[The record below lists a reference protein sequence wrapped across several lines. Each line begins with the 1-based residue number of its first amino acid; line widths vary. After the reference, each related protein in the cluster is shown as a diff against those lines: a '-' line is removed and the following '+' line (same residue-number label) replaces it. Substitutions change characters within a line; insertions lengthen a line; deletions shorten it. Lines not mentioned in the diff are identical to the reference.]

1 MKRAGASLV
10 IGFCLTLPA
19 LGSAATLLETV
30 HEGGGMDRMYIDGER
45 MRIDADDDPSYL
57 LIDAGT
63 GRLYAVDPVERRI
76 IDMSAVAQRGVERAG
91 ERRDFTVQ
99 VENLGEGP
107 AIAGYAT
114 SHYLISV
121 NGRACS
127 EEFLSKQAVEDIGG
141 VEAFKKI
148 VGLLSG
154 LDAGMGRDEPDE
166 CAKADALTFQEYVGY
181 GFPLKVLAPDG
192 SVDALVVKVVKD
204 TALPPHGFELPE
216 GYRVTDMQNLLPDM
230 P

>member
-1 MKRAGASLV
+1 MKPASASLV
-10 IGFCLTLPA
+10 IGLCLTLPA
-19 LGSAATLLETV
+19 LTPAATLLETV

-57 LIDAGT
+57 LIDAGK
-63 GRLYAVDPVERRI
+63 GSLYAVDPVERRI
-76 IDMSAVAQRGVERAG
+76 IDMSAMAQRGESRAG
-91 ERRDFTVQ
+91 VQGDASVQ
-99 VENLGEGP
+99 VRNLGAGP

-114 SHYLISV
+114 SHYLVLV
-121 NGRACS
+121 NGQVCS

-141 VEAFKKI
+141 VEIFKKI
-148 VGLLSG
+148 VALLSG
-154 LDAGMGRDEPDE
+154 LDAGMGQDAPDA
-166 CAKADALTFQEYVGY
+166 CSSADALTFQEYVGY

-216 GYRVTDMQNLLPDM
+216 GYQVTDMQTLLPDR